1 MIIKNIID
9 VFFPQLCFGC
19 ESALLRNQKI
29 LCTNC
34 LHQLPFT
41 GQHLYRNN
49 DALDKFYGRLSLQNC
64 SCLLYFTKEGLVQ
77 RLFHHLKYKN
87 QPQISY
93 YLGQIYA
100 FQLQN
105 LSWLATVDSII
116 PVPLHKK
123 KQKTRGYNQVDGF
136 AQALSEAFKIP
147 VDKQLLTQK
156 IFTISQTQKKL
167 FERTTPNP
175 LRFSINSQP
184 HHHGQHFLIVDD
196 ILTTG
201 GTLESCGKKL
211 LEIPN
216 STISILCLAQTQ

>member
-9 VFFPQLCFGC
+9 TFFPRLCFGC
-19 ESALLRNQKI
+19 DTPLLRNQKI
-29 LCTNC
+29 LCTSC

-41 GQHLYRNN
+41 RQHLYR
-49 DALDKFYGRLSLQNC
+49 DHEALDKFYGRLSVQSC

-87 QPQISY
+87 QSQISY
-93 YLGQIYA
+93 YLGQMYA

-105 LSWLATVDSII
+105 IDWLTTVDSII

-123 KQKTRGYNQVDGF
+123 KQKARGFNQVDGF
-136 AQALSEAFKIP
+136 AQALSEAFNIP
-147 VDKQLLTQK
+147 IDNQLLMQK
-156 IFTISQTQKKL
+156 IHSVSQTQKKL
-167 FERTTPNP
+167 FERTKPNP
-175 LRFSINSQP
+175 SRFTVNYKP
-184 HHHGQHFLIVDD
+184 HHRGQHFLIVDD

-211 LEIPN
+211 LEIPD
-216 STISILCLAQTQ
+216 SKISILCLAQTQ